1 MKRHLIHERN
11 RKKRSHKSKFILL
24 VALLVVCSVSAYL
37 YQHSYAGQS
46 TPAQPTQPFVGTIK
60 TDNLPWP
67 DYGEA
72 AIGAEGYNVVAHN
85 DQAPM
90 PTASVAKVMTAL
102 AVLKKMPLNT
112 GEQGPTITLTQQDE
126 DIYNYY
132 STHDGSLVA
141 VSVGENISEYQAL
154 EAMLLPSG
162 NNMADTLA
170 DWAFGSVDAYSSYAN
185 SLAASYGLT
194 DSDFTSASGYP
205 PSTVSTAQDL
215 VKLGEVALQNPVIAQ
230 IVAEQSADIPVA
242 GSISNTNTLL
252 GTDGI
257 DGIKTG
263 NSDQDEGAF
272 MGSRTVTLPDGRTIQ
287 LVSVV
292 MDAPSLDEALS
303 DSVSLLDTAAQNL
316 GDKTYSVP
324 TAPATSDTS
333 DGALLPDRHR
343 RYVNAKAQ

>member
-1 MKRHLIHERN
+1 MAA
-11 RKKRSHKSKFILL
+11 ILL
-24 VALLVVCSVSAYL
+24 IGITSVYL
-37 YQHSYAGQS
+37 YQHNANGQS
-46 TPAQPTQPFVGTIK
+46 AAAPISQPLVGTIE

-67 DYGEA
+67 SYGEA
-72 AIGAEGYNVVAHN
+72 AIGAEGYGTTAHGE
-85 DQAPM
+85 QAAV

-102 AVLKKMPLNT
+102 AVLKKKPLGV
-112 GEQGPTITLTQQDE
+112 GEQGPTITLTQQDV

-132 STHDGSLVA
+132 SAHDGSRVA

-170 DWAFGSVDAYSSYAN
+170 DWAFGSVGAYSSYAN

-194 DSDFTSASGYP
+194 NSDFTSASGFP

-215 VKLGEVALQNPVIAQ
+215 VKLGEVALQNPVMSQ
-230 IVAEQSADIPVA
+230 IVAEQSANIPVA

-272 MGSRTVTLPDGRTIQ
+272 MGSRTVTLPNGRTIQ

-292 MDAPSLDEALS
+292 MDASSLNAALS

-324 TAPATSDTS
+324 TTSDSTGS
-333 DGALLPDRHR
+333 FGRHR
-343 RYVNAKAQ
+343 RYVNARAQ